1 MLESNSPAAQSKKW
15 NVRKVR
21 QRNERKSTL
30 EFEKCEARN
39 LLSASTQI
47 DLGGFLEQAQEQY
60 LLGHLNKASET
71 AYLQKGASDL
81 ELIRVENGDALTT
94 SVFQQTMDGLPVHG
108 SFVSISHDTGG
119 YVVDVND
126 GGTRFVA
133 TQDSLKPQLTSAE
146 ALSLANEDFSR
157 ASLSANASLV
167 WFQKGDRAELAWRV
181 DTVVSEA
188 NTLGLDLEFMTVV
201 DADSGDLLSQV
212 QSPSLVND
220 LLYQGQNGIY
230 PRITINDAIGAAGSK
245 DYAAPFDAVVAVS
258 VGCTGTLVAENVVIS
273 ARHCGIGAGDQIL
286 FGDNS
291 NSPDAVFTVQS
302 SSLPDGGGS
311 LLDGGDVSILTLTS
325 NVPSSVAEPMR
336 FIDATNDLEG
346 MTSALMGYGFN
357 GLGSTGHGFS
367 SDGIRWGGENV
378 IDVYGS
384 PAGSS
389 GANIISTDFDDG
401 SNGSNTIGSSSSVPL
416 EYEATTA
423 PGDSG
428 GPVLVQQGG
437 QWLIAGVLSGGT
449 TSTSVYGDISWWTGT
464 AVFRAEIEAAG
475 GVFGTS
481 GLGQVGF
488 DKASYLLGDTAVIT
502 VTDTNGVDPLE
513 VTITSDS
520 GDSETL
526 VLSDGGGGTY
536 TNSIVTEGGAVNVG
550 DGVLQTASLDQ
561 ITVSYV
567 DPDDGN
573 GGSET
578 VQDSALVIEP
588 SEGVLI
594 GIDFAEA
601 GNPAPANWTSVA
613 GGGNST
619 VNDLSDEEGNATVV
633 DLAIAELADGSWDD
647 YAVTPGAATIPQNAN
662 ALTNVDGQIY
672 TGADALRLTLQDLSP
687 NAQYEVFVMAA
698 EGFYASIQQ
707 VVTISGAGAPTV
719 FTQDFSIDTLFI
731 NDQIGDS
738 TRTLDEYATVI
749 EATAGGE
756 IVIDITPD
764 GGTSDV
770 VIAGLAIREIPVVD
784 VIDPL
789 GKKFLDGLPTGG
801 LITDAEFSDDTYYN
815 LAPSPT
821 SNPLKQKIDL
831 ILVSEYSGSL
841 SSFEFLLEANMTGG
855 SEGDVAQTIRLW
867 NHEIRNWEIVD
878 TRDATNAD
886 SVVTIAGTGDLSRF
900 VKSGTGEII
909 SKVSWLSPEFSG
921 TPYFWNINVD
931 QFGWLI
937 S

>member
-1 MLESNSPAAQSKKW
+1 MD
-15 NVRKVR
+15 
-21 QRNERKSTL
+21 
-30 EFEKCEARN
+30 FEKCEERN

-47 DLGGFLEQAQEQY
+47 DLGGFLEQTQEQY
-60 LLGHLNKASET
+60 LLGHLNKAGET
-71 AYLQKGASDL
+71 AYLQQGASDL
-81 ELIRVENGDALTT
+81 KLVQIENGDALTT

-108 SFVSISHDTGG
+108 SFVSVSHNTNGN
-119 YVVDVND
+119 VVNVNN
-126 GGTRFVA
+126 GGTRYLA
-133 TQDSLKPQLTSAE
+133 TEDSLKPQLTSSE
-146 ALSLANEDFSR
+146 AQGLVNQAFDR
-157 ASLSANASLV
+157 ASISESAALV

-181 DTVVSEA
+181 DMVVSQA
-188 NTLGLDLEFMTVV
+188 NTLGQDLEFMTVV
-201 DADSGDLLSQV
+201 DANSGEILSQV

-230 PRITINDAIGAAGSK
+230 PRITINDAIGAQGSK
-245 DYAAPFDAVVAVS
+245 DYAAPFDSVVAIS
-258 VGCTGTLVAENVVIS
+258 VGCTGTLIAENVVIS

-302 SSLPDGGGS
+302 SLLPDGNGS
-311 LLDGGDVSILTLTS
+311 LLDGGDVVILTLTG
-325 NVPSSVAEPMR
+325 NVPSSVADPMR
-336 FIDATNDLEG
+336 FIDATNELEG
-346 MTSALMGYGFN
+346 MTTALLGYGYN

-384 PAGSS
+384 PASSS
-389 GANIISTDFDDG
+389 GSNIISTDFDDG
-401 SNGSNTIGSSSSVPL
+401 SNGNNTIGSSSSTAL
-416 EYEATTA
+416 EFEATTA

-464 AVFRAEIEAAG
+464 AIYRAEIEAAG
-475 GVFGTS
+475 GVFGVS

-488 DKASYLLGDTAVIT
+488 DKSSYLLGDTAVIT
-502 VTDTNGVDPLE
+502 VTDTNGVDPVE
-513 VTITSDS
+513 VTIISDS

-526 VLSDGGGGTY
+526 VLSDAGGGTY
-536 TNSIVTEGGAVNVG
+536 TNSIATDGGPVNVG
-550 DGVLQTASLDQ
+550 DGILQTASLDQ

-594 GIDFAEA
+594 GVDFAEA
-601 GNPAPANWTSVA
+601 GNPAPTNWTSIA
-613 GGGNST
+613 GGTNST
-619 VNDLSDEEGNATVV
+619 VNDLSDEDGNATVV
-633 DLAIAELADGSWDD
+633 DLAIAELTDGTWDD
-647 YAVTPGAATIPQNAN
+647 YAVTPGASTIPQNAN
-662 ALTNVDGQIY
+662 DLANVDGQIY

-698 EGFYASIQQ
+698 EGFYTSIQQ
-707 VVTISGAGAPTV
+707 VVTITGTGTPTV
-719 FTQDFSIDTLFI
+719 FNQNFATDTLFI
-731 NDQIGDS
+731 NGEVGDS
-738 TRTLDEYATVI
+738 TRTLDEYAAVI
-749 EATAGGE
+749 ESSGSGE
-756 IVIDITPD
+756 IIIDIAPD
-764 GGTSDV
+764 GATSDV
-770 VIAGLAIREIPVVD
+770 VVAGLAIREIPVVD

-789 GKKFLDGLPTGG
+789 GKKFLDGVAIGG
-801 LITDAEFSDDTYYN
+801 LITDAQVSDDIYYN
-815 LAPSPT
+815 LGTSPT

-831 ILVSEYSGSL
+831 ILVSEYSGPL
-841 SSFEFLLEANMTGG
+841 SSFEFVVEANMTGG
-855 SEGDVAQTIRLW
+855 AEGDVMQTVRLW
-867 NHEIRNWEIVD
+867 NHEIKNWEIFD

-886 SVVTIAGTGDLSRF
+886 SVVTVAGTGDLSRF

-909 SKVSWLSPEFSG
+909 SKISWLSPEFSG
-921 TPYFWNINVD
+921 TPYFWNVNVD
-931 QFGWLI
+931 QFGWVI